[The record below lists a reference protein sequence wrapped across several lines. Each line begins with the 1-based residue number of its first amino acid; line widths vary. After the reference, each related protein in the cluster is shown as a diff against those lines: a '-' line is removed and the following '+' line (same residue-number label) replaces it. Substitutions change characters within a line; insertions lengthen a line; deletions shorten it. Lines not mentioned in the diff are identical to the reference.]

1 MSKELNTIPFTD
13 KTHKTLQDYID
24 YFTIVERMH
33 KNLYSKNKLDDVE
46 EDLVYCKTRGFS
58 SEEINDIA
66 EKVRKIREIYIKTDE
81 FLRTKKTFNIKFLF
95 QSYASTTLNTPDE
108 AYLLQYFQFSP
119 FLSFLDLLI
128 MEKNS

>member
-1 MSKELNTIPFTD
+1 M
-13 KTHKTLQDYID
+13 D

-46 EDLVYCKTRGFS
+46 EDLTYCNSRGFS
-58 SEEINDIA
+58 SEEINEIA

-95 QSYASTTLNTPDE
+95 QSYASTTMNTPDE
-108 AYLLQYFQFSP
+108 AYLLQYSIFSHI
-119 FLSFLDLLI
+119 LTL
-128 MEKNS
+128 